1 MKGIKITGQ
10 VIFDSNLN
18 SHLMETNHICW
29 VLGSLRKVDGLPSN
43 CGNYLQ
49 CTFSWWFVGRIFS
62 GFDIKQYQVLY
73 FLGMSTSE
81 MILKG
86 KPDQVFGLL
95 RFFLFPSGEQYCF
108 LFFVF
113 FQWHL
118 KKQDEIGSPYRGS
131 NLSLLFFLFFLFFL
145 TFQNHCSR
153 KHTI

>member
-18 SHLMETNHICW
+18 SHLMETNLICW

-95 RFFLFPSGEQYCF
+95 RFFCSLVGSNIVFCSS
-108 LFFVF
+108 FFFF

-118 KKQDEIGSPYRGS
+118 KKQDEIGRPYRSS
-131 NLSLLFFLFFLFFL
+131 NLFFL
-145 TFQNHCSR
+145 TFENHCSR